1 MVSTPNFTDGTWQ
14 IASTLHIN
22 GAPFGDILWQNIAD
36 QSLVLWQQD
45 GTSTVATDILPSV
58 SDHEVA
64 VVGDFDGDGRADPY
78 LRDQA
83 VGTNKVLLSS
93 TGAITNSASASS
105 IADARAATDL
115 NGDGMDDVIY
125 FINTNANLLIF
136 EMDGASVPGT
146 SSFASGYTTDDTLLA
161 AFDGTDF
168 DTFKSLWFD
177 DSTFQFDITSYS
189 GGVRTVTDT
198 FTVNAGNEF
207 VMSGDFN
214 GDGDPDFLYRDAAGS
229 DTGSIEV
236 VFTNGSTEI
245 GRAIYEVPTFAN
257 VQFENAGDF
266 DNDGIVELVM
276 RDPVS
281 GELTLMQAMPGTVSS
296 QTLTGSDTNDLIDGG
311 DGNDDLFGRGGDDLI
326 FGGDD
331 NDFIMAGDGDD
342 RADGGIGGDSIFG
355 GSGNDEL
362 LGNTGNDQ
370 IIGGAGNDTL
380 IAGNGTDVLDGGE
393 GNDFLRAGSFGFD
406 HMRGG
411 AGDDVIES
419 INDRSVQ
426 EGQDGDDVL
435 FGGSSLDVLFGG
447 NGNDLLIGNLS
458 LDTIFGGAGDD
469 IIIGVDV
476 EGSSGTDDVAYG
488 GSGTDFFY
496 LGSDDTNYYTGG
508 GELTIKDFSTS
519 TTTGDFLMLNGTS
532 GNYNFVDQGATIEV
546 QQASDSDVLAIIETA
561 ASAASVEAKAIYLG

>member
-64 VVGDFDGDGRADPY
+64 IVGDFDGDGRADPY

-115 NGDGMDDVIY
+115 NGDGKDDVIF
-125 FINTNANLLIF
+125 FINTNASLLVY
-136 EMDGASVPGT
+136 EMDGAAVPSTTG
-146 SSFASGYTTDDTLLA
+146 FGSGYATNDTLLA

-214 GDGDPDFLYRDAAGS
+214 GDGDPDFLYRDAAGF
-229 DTGSIEV
+229 DKGSIEV
-236 VFTNGSTEI
+236 VFTNGTSEI
-245 GRAIYEVPTFAN
+245 GRAIYDAPSFAN
-257 VQFENAGDF
+257 IQFEGGGDF
-266 DNDGIVELVM
+266 DNDGIVELIM
-276 RDPVS
+276 RDTVS
-281 GELTLMQAMPGTVSS
+281 GELTLMQALPGTTSS
-296 QTLTGSDTNDLIDGG
+296 QTLTGSNTNDLIDGG
-311 DGNDDLFGRGGDDLI
+311 DGFDQLFGLGGDDLI
-326 FGGDD
+326 FGGDL
-331 NDFIMAGDGDD
+331 NDFIVAGDGDD
-342 RADGGIGGDSIFG
+342 RVDGGDGEDSIFG
-355 GSGNDEL
+355 GDGDDVLE
-362 LGNTGNDQ
+362 GGIGDDQ
-370 IIGGAGNDTL
+370 IIGGAGDDTLSAGNDTD
-380 IAGNGTDVLDGGE
+380 ILDGGE
-393 GNDFLRAGSFGFD
+393 GNDLLTAGSFGGD

-411 AGDDVIES
+411 PGDDI
-419 INDRSVQ
+419 IRGRGDRGIF

-447 NGNDLLIGNLS
+447 NGNDLIIGGLS
-458 LDTIFGGAGDD
+458 SDTVFGGAGDD
-469 IIIGVDV
+469 VIFGVDARG
-476 EGSSGTDDVAYG
+476 ESDTDDTLYG
-488 GSGTDFFY
+488 GLGSDYFY
-496 LGSDDTNYYTGG
+496 LGNEDVRFYLG
-508 GELTIKDFSTS
+508 GEFATIKDFSTS
-519 TTTGDFLMLNGTS
+519 TTTGDFLVLEGTS
-532 GNYNFVDQGATIEV
+532 SSYNFVDQGATIEV
-546 QQASDSDVLAIIETA
+546 QQASDSDVLAVIETA